1 MQRARNTAATRF
13 ASGTKRPSMA
23 SQATSGVFDYGCAG
37 GCVGETAMIAS
48 IPVDTRR
55 RAILVVAV
63 LAAAL
68 LALAIPAAAQQV
80 LLSSDCPDGAPV
92 CRVERAVAK
101 PTAPKP
107 VAEAPT
113 PDASANAAGASAGAV
128 LTLSNLDLGATRSDL
143 DPRLEPTTTASATA
157 STAGGGESVA
167 IDALPVAVET
177 EPVSDWGSEPEREEV
192 WVSVEGSETV
202 ATVGGGPTSFDE
214 CMEVAI
220 RGDVPFTTARQVCM
234 ALFAQAP
241 LD

>member
-1 MQRARNTAATRF
+1 M
-13 ASGTKRPSMA
+13 S
-23 SQATSGVFDYGCAG
+23 SQGTSGVFDYGCAG

-48 IPVDTRR
+48 MPVDTRR
-55 RAILVVAV
+55 RAILVVAI

-68 LALAIPAAAQQV
+68 LATALPAAAQQV

-92 CRVERAVAK
+92 CRVERAVEK
-101 PTAPKP
+101 PPAPKP

-113 PDASANAAGASAGAV
+113 LDARATAAGASAGAV

-143 DPRLEPTTTASATA
+143 DPRLEPKTTAKSAPTTA
-157 STAGGGESVA
+157 ASAAGETAGESVA
-167 IDALPVAVET
+167 INALPVAVDT

-202 ATVGGGPTSFDE
+202 ATVGGGPASYDE
-214 CMEVAI
+214 CMEIAI
-220 RGDVPFTTARQVCM
+220 RGDVPFPTARQVCM
-234 ALFAQAP
+234 TLFAQAP